1 MTLEELQILKD
12 KYNKATILQYDID
25 EAKKELKNLNKITDK
40 ELKEGYFKALSG
52 FVLDDQEWIVQKF
65 LFQRVVNFAIEYR
78 KNKIDKLQQ
87 QFDEL

>member
-78 KNKIDKLQQ
+78 KNKIDKLQR